1 MMKTAF
7 ITGASSGFGEA
18 TARALRKDGFGL
30 IICGRRIDRLNL
42 LANELGQTV
51 VLNLDVRD
59 KNAVFEA
66 VKNIPNEFKNIEILV
81 NNAGLALGTDKTQNA
96 LIDDF
101 ETMIDTN
108 IKGLLYVTKAILPI
122 MIEQKSGY
130 IFNIGSVAGIWPYP
144 GSHVYGGTKAFVRQ
158 FGYNLRNDLQNTNI
172 RVTTIAPGLCK
183 TEFSEVRF
191 KGDKAKA
198 DAVYENTKYLT
209 ADDIA
214 RVISDCAKLPSH
226 ININYLEVMPVT
238 QSWAG
243 FAIEKNQ

>member
-1 MMKTAF
+1 MKTAF

-18 TARALRKDGFGL
+18 TARALRKDGYSL
-30 IICGRRIDRLNL
+30 VVCGRRIDKLNL
-42 LANELGQTV
+42 LANELGNSLA
-51 VLNLDVRD
+51 LNLDVRD

-66 VKNIPNEFKNIEILV
+66 IKNLPNEFRNIEILV
-81 NNAGLALGTDKTQNA
+81 NNAGLALGQNKTQDA
-96 LIDDF
+96 ELDDF

-130 IFNIGSVAGIWPYP
+130 IFNIGSVAGVWPYA
-144 GSHVYGGTKAFVRQ
+144 GANVYGGTKAFVEQ
-158 FGYNLRNDLQNTNI
+158 FGYNLRNDLQGTNI

-198 DAVYENTKYLT
+198 ESVYANTKYLT
-209 ADDIA
+209 ANDIA
-214 RVISDCAKLPSH
+214 RIISDCAKLPSH
-226 ININYLEVMPVT
+226 ININYLEVMPTT

-243 FAIEKNQ
+243 FAIEKI

>member
-1 MMKTAF
+1 MKTAF

-18 TARALRKDGFGL
+18 TARALRNDGYNL

-42 LANELGQTV
+42 LSNQLGNTLA
-51 VLNLDVRD
+51 LNLDVRD
-59 KNAVFEA
+59 KNAVFDTI
-66 VKNIPNEFKNIEILV
+66 KNLPNEFRNIEILV
-81 NNAGLALGTDKTQNA
+81 NNAGLALGQNKTQDA
-96 LIDDF
+96 DLDDF

-130 IFNIGSVAGIWPYP
+130 IFNIGSVAGVWPYA
-144 GSHVYGGTKAFVRQ
+144 GANVYGGTKAFVEQ
-158 FGYNLRNDLQNTNI
+158 FGYNLRNDLQGTNI

-198 DAVYENTKYLT
+198 ESVYANTKYLV
-209 ADDIA
+209 ANDIA
-214 RVISDCAKLPSH
+214 RIISDCAKLPSH
-226 ININYLEVMPVT
+226 ININYLEVMPIT

-243 FAIEKNQ
+243 FAIEKI

>member
-18 TARALRKDGFGL
+18 TARALRNDGYNL

-42 LANELGQTV
+42 LSNQLGNTLA
-51 VLNLDVRD
+51 LNLDVRD

-66 VKNIPNEFKNIEILV
+66 IKNLPNEFRNIEILV
-81 NNAGLALGTDKTQNA
+81 NNAGLALGQNKTQDA
-96 LIDDF
+96 DLDDF

-122 MIEQKSGY
+122 MMEQKSGY
-130 IFNIGSVAGIWPYP
+130 IFNIGSVAGVWPYA
-144 GSHVYGGTKAFVRQ
+144 GANVYGGTKAFVEQ
-158 FGYNLRNDLQNTNI
+158 FGYNLRNDLQGTNI

-198 DAVYENTKYLT
+198 DAVYANTKYLT
-209 ADDIA
+209 ANDIA
-214 RVISDCAKLPSH
+214 RIISDCAKLPSH
-226 ININYLEVMPVT
+226 ININYLEVMPIT

-243 FAIEKNQ
+243 FAIEKI

>member
-1 MMKTAF
+1 MKTAF

-18 TARALRKDGFGL
+18 TARALRNDGYNL

-42 LANELGQTV
+42 LSNQLGNTLA
-51 VLNLDVRD
+51 LNLDVRD
-59 KNAVFEA
+59 KNAVFDTI
-66 VKNIPNEFKNIEILV
+66 KNLPKEFRNIEILV
-81 NNAGLALGTDKTQNA
+81 NNAGLALGQNKTQDA
-96 LIDDF
+96 DLDDF

-130 IFNIGSVAGIWPYP
+130 IFNIGSVAGVWPYA
-144 GSHVYGGTKAFVRQ
+144 GANVYGGTKAFVEQ
-158 FGYNLRNDLQNTNI
+158 FGYNLRNDLQGTNI

-198 DAVYENTKYLT
+198 ESVYANTKYLV
-209 ADDIA
+209 ANDIA
-214 RVISDCAKLPSH
+214 RIISDCAKLPNH
-226 ININYLEVMPVT
+226 ININYLEVMPTT

-243 FAIEKNQ
+243 FAIEKI